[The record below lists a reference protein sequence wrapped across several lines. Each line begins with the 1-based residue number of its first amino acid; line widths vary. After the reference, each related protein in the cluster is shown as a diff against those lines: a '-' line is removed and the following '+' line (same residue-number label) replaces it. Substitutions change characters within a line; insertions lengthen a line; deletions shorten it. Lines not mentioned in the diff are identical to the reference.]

1 MSVRVAV
8 AERTSDG
15 TGPCCTWFRRACE
28 SVRVSVRVRISV
40 SVGASAYGNNSRV
53 GSSVCAILEVF
64 ARSAAVGGNLH

>member
-15 TGPCCTWFRRACE
+15 MGPCCTWFRRACK

-40 SVGASAYGNNSRV
+40 SVRVSAYGKSSRE
-53 GSSVCAILEVF
+53 GSSVCVMLEVF
-64 ARSAAVGGNLH
+64 ARSGGLSGNLQ